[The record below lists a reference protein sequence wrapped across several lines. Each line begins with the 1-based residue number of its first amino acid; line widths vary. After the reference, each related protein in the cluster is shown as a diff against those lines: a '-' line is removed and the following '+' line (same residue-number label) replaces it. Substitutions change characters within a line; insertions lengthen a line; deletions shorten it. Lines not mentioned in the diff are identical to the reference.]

1 MLNKIK
7 SKILGVLV
15 LVFALIFLANA
26 QAQLY
31 PTCNDMFDLYYS
43 PSDLVSG
50 MEFNVTF
57 KDWNSPISAQT
68 VLLEYNSPLILLS
81 GSNPQNVI
89 DVGGFGQAIWRLNSS
104 ASYNGT
110 INATVFNGTS
120 NCTITKQ
127 ISIAG
132 AGLVGTPNIIVTP
145 TDWTMV
151 SASKTE
157 ITYTI
162 NYNNIGDGNAYNVS
176 TLFTMPNFTAPSN
189 PRIVNASS
197 NVTVNQGIY
206 TNALCGI
213 QNLSMQTNYRNILG
227 NPMPVV
233 INYDSFNVS
242 GSDLDITHVYLPQTT
257 YYDDS
262 DISLT
267 VSVRNINRT
276 SSGGFPAEANNVVVS
291 FQGRPCSS
299 SSTVGIE
306 EVRNFTCGYHINE
319 RVTTTRTI
327 TFTISVDGTNDCS
340 NWASA
345 TKTHN
350 IQLTIRPRTTSGGG
364 GGGGSGGGSTGG
376 GSVVPVC
383 GNKICEAG
391 ENSANCPIDCGAI
404 QPTTPDIT
412 ETPLDYLIVYSHDG
426 KASVFA
432 PSGTKF
438 FMEKMPI
445 INPKSWIIIKE
456 GNITTPL
463 PYGIFMIRQY
473 EFIPNGLEF
482 IPDATISF
490 KYNNLELKNGGV
502 YIMYYDE
509 WNKKWTF
516 VDSTIDRENNLISTK
531 VKHFSNY
538 ALVTKESLPLT
549 GFVLFDS
556 AMLFLKNNII
566 LNVLMIFG
574 LILLILLVIILSK
587 RKGK

>member
-1 MLNKIK
+1 M
-7 SKILGVLV
+7 

-26 QAQLY
+26 QAQVY
-31 PTCNDMFDLYYS
+31 PTCNEMFELTYS
-43 PSDLVSG
+43 PADLVSG
-50 MEFNVTF
+50 EPFNVTF
-57 KDWNSPISAQT
+57 TDMNFPISAQS
-68 VLLEYNSPLILLS
+68 VWLEYNPPLTLLS
-81 GSNPQNVI
+81 GNNPQNVL
-89 DVGGFGQAIWRLNSS
+89 DVGGFGQAKWLMNSS
-104 ASYNGT
+104 TGYNGT
-110 INATVFNGTS
+110 INTTVFNGTN

-132 AGLVGTPNIIVTP
+132 ASLVGTPNILVTP

-151 SASKTE
+151 SASKTPL
-157 ITYTI
+157 TYTI

-176 TLFTMPNFTAPSN
+176 TLFFMPNFTATSSQ
-189 PRIVNASS
+189 RIVNAGS
-197 NVTVNQGIY
+197 NVNVNQGIS
-206 TNALCGI
+206 TNALCGT
-213 QNLSMQTNYRNILG
+213 QNLSMTTNYRDFLG
-227 NPMPVV
+227 NPIPVV
-233 INYDSFNVS
+233 INYNSFNVS

-276 SSGGFPAEANNVVVS
+276 LNGGFPAEANNVVVS
-291 FQGRPCSS
+291 FEGRSCSS
-299 SSTVGIE
+299 SSNLGIE
-306 EVRNFTCGYHINE
+306 EVRNFTCGYHVNE
-319 RVTTTRTI
+319 RVTSTRTI

-340 NWASA
+340 NWANA
-345 TKTHN
+345 TKTYN

-383 GNKICEAG
+383 GNKICEVG

-404 QPTTPDIT
+404 QPAPSEIT
-412 ETPLDYLIVYSHDG
+412 ETPMDYLIVYSQDG

-456 GNITTPL
+456 GNVTTPL

-482 IPDATISF
+482 IPEATISF
-490 KYNNLELKNGGV
+490 KYDNLELKNGA

-509 WNKKWTF
+509 WNKKWIF
-516 VDSTIDRENNLISTK
+516 ADSTIDRENNLAGTK
-531 VKHFSNY
+531 VKHFSTY

-566 LNVLMIFG
+566 INVFMILG
-574 LILLILLVIILSK
+574 LILLILLVVILSK
-587 RKGK
+587 RKK

>member
-1 MLNKIK
+1 M
-7 SKILGVLV
+7 

-26 QAQLY
+26 QAQVY
-31 PTCNDMFDLYYS
+31 PACNEMFELTYS
-43 PSDLVSG
+43 PADLVSG
-50 MEFNVTF
+50 EPFNVTF
-57 KDWNSPISAQT
+57 TDMNFPISAQS
-68 VLLEYNSPLILLS
+68 VWLEYNSPLTLLS
-81 GSNPQNVI
+81 GNNPQNVL
-89 DVGGFGQAIWRLNSS
+89 DVGGFGQAKWLMNSS
-104 ASYNGT
+104 AGYNGT
-110 INATVFNGTS
+110 INATVFNGTN

-145 TDWTMV
+145 TIWTMV
-151 SASKTE
+151 SASKTPL
-157 ITYTI
+157 TYTI

-176 TLFTMPNFTAPSN
+176 TLFFMSNFTATSSQ
-189 PRIVNASS
+189 RIVNAGS
-197 NVTVNQGIY
+197 NVNVNQGIS
-206 TNALCGI
+206 TNALCGT
-213 QNLSMQTNYRNILG
+213 QNLSMTTNYRDFLG

-233 INYDSFNVS
+233 INYNSFNVS

-276 SSGGFPAEANNVVVS
+276 LNGGFPADANNVVVS
-291 FQGRPCSS
+291 FEGRPCSS
-299 SSTVGIE
+299 SSNLGIE

-319 RVTTTRTI
+319 RVTSTRTI

-340 NWASA
+340 NWANA

-383 GNKICEAG
+383 GNKICEVG

-404 QPTTPDIT
+404 QPTPSEIT
-412 ETPLDYLIVYSHDG
+412 ETPMDYLIVYSQDG

-456 GNITTPL
+456 GNVTTPL

-482 IPDATISF
+482 IPEATISF
-490 KYNNLELKNGGV
+490 KYNNFELKNGA

-509 WNKKWTF
+509 WNKKWIF
-516 VDSTIDRENNLISTK
+516 ADSTIDRENNLASTK
-531 VKHFSNY
+531 VKHFSTY

-566 LNVLMIFG
+566 INVFMVLG
-574 LILLILLVIILSK
+574 LILLILLVVILSK
-587 RKGK
+587 RKK